1 MNFDRGSYRSSLQ
14 GLRRRSGACAAVSK
28 GHRRS
33 LQEGAAD
40 GFRVLRVLRVLTLLR
55 LLRRGQNVCY
65 AAVSKA
71 YIEAVC
77 RAYVAA
83 RAGFGSIPRPGQ
95 PRNSFENQ
103 NRSSLHGLS
112 RRSRLFW
119 WRTATRARL
128 GKLSQISQV
137 RPQPM
142 SHTYGDPR
150 RRPA

>member
-1 MNFDRGSYRSSLQ
+1 M
-14 GLRRRSGACAAVSK
+14 
-28 GHRRS
+28 
-33 LQEGAAD
+33 QEGAAD

-95 PRNSFENQ
+95 PATVSKTKIEAVC
-103 NRSSLHGLS
+103 
-112 RRSRLFW
+112 
-119 WRTATRARL
+119 TA
-128 GKLSQISQV
+128 
-137 RPQPM
+137 
-142 SHTYGDPR
+142 
-150 RRPA
+150 